1 LDYHQG
7 FGHVTLA
14 NVLPFDQAFD
24 LFLFEATLTEYGT
37 WTQQFVV
44 RASPAADVPFS
55 ATLVWTDPPGA
66 ENCGYF
72 GDSCLVHDLDLEV
85 RTMQKSMLNNYK
97 NCARGSFLCV
107 RVNVRVRVFG
117 C

>member
-14 NVLPFDQAFD
+14 NVLPFDRAFD
-24 LFLFEATLTEYGT
+24 LFLVEATLTEYST

-66 ENCGYF
+66 DNCGYF
-72 GDSCLVHDLDLEV
+72 YARGEGDGCLVHDLDLEV
-85 RTMQKSMLNNYK
+85 RSMQKSMLNNK
-97 NCARGSFLCV
+97 NTAPAALFCACM
-107 RVNVRVRVFG
+107 
-117 C
+117 